1 MSKQIKKKYWRYAD
15 EINLPSVEKH
25 HKFLW
30 WKWTTTYTPTKYKYD
45 NQASLLEVVNQFIAE
60 NKIVDII
67 SISLGAV
74 SYRLEFQDNA
84 KTVLYLDYD
93 TEWYERVGGIELV
106 YTVEGPISG
115 NLDDES
121 E

>member
-67 SISLGAV
+67 S
-74 SYRLEFQDNA
+74 FKDNA

>member
-45 NQASLLEVVNQFIAE
+45 NESSLLEVVNQFIAE

-67 SISLGAV
+67 A
-74 SYRLEFQDNA
+74 FKDNG

-93 TEWYERVGGIELV
+93 TEWYGRVGGIELV
-106 YTVEGPISG
+106 YTVKGPISG